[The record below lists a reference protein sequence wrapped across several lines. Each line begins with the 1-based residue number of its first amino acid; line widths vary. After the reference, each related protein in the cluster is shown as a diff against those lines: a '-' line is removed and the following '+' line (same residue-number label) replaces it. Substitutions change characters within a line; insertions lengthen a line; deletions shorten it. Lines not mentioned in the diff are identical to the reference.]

1 MHLRYIVLFVSLRWV
16 RLPPWNRFKH
26 SSKYF
31 TDRSKA
37 VLLLW
42 IICVIYVL
50 YFSCDYVCSL
60 LPCGHLLGKGWP
72 LGSCLW
78 CVFVTFPCGIMGQVW
93 YLIASIPEFCRLSY
107 FSWWHVAVVVLCIF
121 LTVSTMDWS
130 AVCGISL
137 PYTLTFLASSVSTYT
152 RGIWKVLSM
161 VLYLSNRFTNPIICG
176 IVLKSYLSSML
187 WHKFNEYIIMQTRKL
202 LLWIHVLFVYGKT
215 QNFSGKYNILPF
227 EKCAEHWQ

>member
-16 RLPPWNRFKH
+16 RLPPWNRFKP

-50 YFSCDYVCSL
+50 YFSCVGVCSW
-60 LPCGHLLGKGWP
+60 LPCGHLLGNGWP

-78 CVFVTFPCGIMGQVW
+78 YVFVTFPCGILGQVW

-107 FSWWHVAVVVLCIF
+107 FSWWHVAVIVFCIF

-130 AVCGISL
+130 TVCGISL

-152 RGIWKVLSM
+152 YELFTLRGENKTLAKLRNHSVVNSIASDLGLHWLPMSLKGTIGIYGLAQALFVLVHIEATSPIFENRTA
-161 VLYLSNRFTNPIICG
+161 SNNYT
-176 IVLKSYLSSML
+176 VLK
-187 WHKFNEYIIMQTRKL
+187 
-202 LLWIHVLFVYGKT
+202 
-215 QNFSGKYNILPF
+215 
-227 EKCAEHWQ
+227 